1 MILILKR
8 AVNEAIIRLKMSFA
22 EVGLLLVEFI
32 FVENK
37 QVVLLYY
44 KIKKWLC

>member
-1 MILILKR
+1 
-8 AVNEAIIRLKMSFA
+8 MSFA